1 MTDEKADNYNI
12 NTETEEKEP
21 QLAPEDVRKELD
33 ELVQSKLDALS
44 DKLDVS
50 RLEDELQQKAQQL
63 EREKEEHYQQK
74 GETARRY
81 ESSGK
86 KDKADPGETEHGRI
100 YAATHDAARW
110 IASYRPV
117 GEGAIHRTWR
127 LQKTLREKHR
137 EMKDEPWLREE
148 DKAAV
153 YREVVED
160 CWEPAVNSWQELWT
174 RAWDFTCRAAD
185 DFWDLMLIIADA
197 VIAAAFYLGSF
208 FYYIWDLLWDV
219 RYWAEQRKRTI
230 FTVFAMAIVFA
241 AASVVLVKSCTAYE
255 YYYHGKYLGTARS
268 VDDVYRTIDVLGDKL
283 SKATGANVSLDVER
297 DMEFNRVV
305 GFNLDV
311 DTDDDILNTLT
322 YMRDLQVE
330 AYVICLDDEETVIL
344 ESENVARDLLSEI
357 QTEYTTTVTT
367 AVIDEVSYDQSIA
380 IRPVYCLLGDIWNRS
395 DAKKY
400 LVGSES
406 EGMPSRIT
414 IHSVETATYT
424 EAVAYDVQYIDNASL
439 YEGETEIKS
448 EGSEG
453 TDLIVA
459 TVERVNGEEVSRTIV
474 STTRIAEP
482 VAEVQYRGTKPIPAT
497 QGSGN
502 FQYPLASYTISS
514 YFGMRWGTL
523 HTGVDLAAPSGSKI
537 YASDGG
543 TVTFA
548 GWKGSYGYLVIISHG
563 GLFET
568 YYAHCSKILVSV
580 GENVYQGQN
589 IALVGSTG
597 YSTGP
602 HCHFEIRYNG
612 TPNNPLNY
620 L

>member
-1 MTDEKADNYNI
+1 MQGKDWY
-12 NTETEEKEP
+12 TEE
-21 QLAPEDVRKELD
+21 
-33 ELVQSKLDALS
+33 
-44 DKLDVS
+44 
-50 RLEDELQQKAQQL
+50 
-63 EREKEEHYQQK
+63 
-74 GETARRY
+74 RRQA
-81 ESSGK
+81 E
-86 KDKADPGETEHGRI
+86 
-100 YAATHDAARW
+100 YAACVD
-110 IASYRPV
+110 
-117 GEGAIHRTWR
+117 
-127 LQKTLREKHR
+127 
-137 EMKDEPWLREE
+137 
-148 DKAAV
+148 
-153 YREVVED
+153 D
-160 CWEPAVNSWQELWT
+160 CWGPVVDGWDGLWNT
-174 RAWDFTCRAAD
+174 AWNFVCRLGED
-185 DFWDLMLIIADA
+185 LWDLILIVADA
-197 VIAAAFYLGSF
+197 VIAAVYYLGSF
-208 FYYIWDLLWDV
+208 FYYIWDRLWDV
-219 RYWAEQRKRTI
+219 RYWIEQRKHNI
-230 FTVFAMAIVFA
+230 FAAFAVLVVVI
-241 AASVVLVKSCTAYE
+241 AASVVLIQSSTAYE
-255 YYYHGKYLGTARS
+255 YSYHGKLLGTARS

-297 DMEFNRVV
+297 DMTFNKVV

-311 DTDDDILNTLT
+311 DTDEDILNTIT
-322 YMRDLQVE
+322 YMKDLQVE
-330 AYVICLDDEETVIL
+330 AYVICVDDEETVTL
-344 ESENVARDLLSEI
+344 ESESVAKELLSEI
-357 QTEYTTTVTT
+357 QNEYAAASTG
-367 AVIDEVSYDQSIA
+367 AVIDEVSYDQKVE
-380 IRPVYCLLGDIWNRS
+380 IRPSYCLLGDIWNRS
-395 DAKKY
+395 DAKKV
-400 LVGSES
+400 LQGNK
-406 EGMPSRIT
+406 EGTDEPLIT
-414 IHSVETATYT
+414 IRSTETATYT

-448 EGSEG
+448 QGSEG

-459 TVERVNGEEVSRTIV
+459 TVERVNGQEVSRTVV
-474 STTRIAEP
+474 STTRITEP

-497 QGSGN
+497 QGTGA

-523 HTGVDLAAPSGSKI
+523 HTGVDLAAPMGSKI

-602 HCHFEIRYNG
+602 HCHFEVRYNG

>member
-1 MTDEKADNYNI
+1 MTDKSADNINKNI
-12 NTETEEKEP
+12 DQEG
-21 QLAPEDVRKELD
+21 VRKELD
-33 ELVQSKLDALS
+33 ELVQSKLQQLDE
-44 DKLDVS
+44 KLDAQAFEEEF
-50 RLEDELQQKAQQL
+50 REKAQEL
-63 EREKEEHYQQK
+63 EKEKEAHYQRK
-74 GETARRY
+74 GKRRS
-81 ESSGK
+81 EASGS
-86 KDKADPGETEHGRI
+86 DSEHRRV
-100 YAATHDAARW
+100 YAAASAAARKL
-110 IASYRPV
+110 ASYRPV
-117 GEGAIHRTWR
+117 GEGFLHRTWR
-127 LQKTLREKHR
+127 LGKQLKAKRR
-137 EMKDEPWLREE
+137 EMQGKDWYTEE
-148 DKAAV
+148 RRQAEYAACV
-153 YREVVED
+153 DD
-160 CWEPAVNSWQELWT
+160 CWGPVVDGWDGLWNT
-174 RAWDFTCRAAD
+174 AWNFVCRLGED
-185 DFWDLMLIIADA
+185 LWDLILIVADA
-197 VIAAAFYLGSF
+197 VIAAVYYLGSF
-208 FYYIWDLLWDV
+208 FYYIWDRLWDV
-219 RYWAEQRKRTI
+219 RYWIEQRKHNI
-230 FTVFAMAIVFA
+230 FAAFAVLVVVI
-241 AASVVLVKSCTAYE
+241 AASVVLIQSSTAYE
-255 YYYHGKYLGTARS
+255 YSYHGKLLGTARS

-297 DMEFNRVV
+297 DMTFNKVV

-311 DTDDDILNTLT
+311 DTDEDILNTIT
-322 YMRDLQVE
+322 YMKDLQVE
-330 AYVICLDDEETVIL
+330 AYVICVDDEETVTL
-344 ESENVARDLLSEI
+344 ESESVAKELLSEI
-357 QTEYTTTVTT
+357 QNEYAAASTG
-367 AVIDEVSYDQSIA
+367 AVIDEVSYDQKVE
-380 IRPVYCLLGDIWNRS
+380 IRPSYCLLGDIWNRS
-395 DAKKY
+395 DARKVLQGNK
-400 LVGSES
+400 
-406 EGMPSRIT
+406 EGTDEPLIT
-414 IHSVETATYT
+414 IRSTETATYT

-448 EGSEG
+448 QGSEG

-459 TVERVNGEEVSRTIV
+459 TVERVNGQEVSRTVV
-474 STTRIAEP
+474 STTRITEP

-497 QGSGN
+497 QGTGA

-523 HTGVDLAAPSGSKI
+523 HTGVDLAAPMGSKI

-602 HCHFEIRYNG
+602 HCHFEVRYNG

>member
-1 MTDEKADNYNI
+1 MTDKSADNINKNI
-12 NTETEEKEP
+12 DQEG
-21 QLAPEDVRKELD
+21 VRKELD
-33 ELVQSKLDALS
+33 ELVQSKLQQLDE
-44 DKLDVS
+44 KLDAQAFEEEF
-50 RLEDELQQKAQQL
+50 REKAQEL
-63 EREKEEHYQQK
+63 EKEKEAHYQRK
-74 GETARRY
+74 GKRRS
-81 ESSGK
+81 EASGS
-86 KDKADPGETEHGRI
+86 DSEHRRV
-100 YAATHDAARW
+100 YAAASAAARKL
-110 IASYRPV
+110 ASYRPV
-117 GEGAIHRTWR
+117 GEGFLHRTWR
-127 LQKTLREKHR
+127 LGKQLKAKRR
-137 EMKDEPWLREE
+137 EMQGKDWYTQERRQAEY
-148 DKAAV
+148 AACID
-153 YREVVED
+153 D
-160 CWEPAVNSWQELWT
+160 CWGPVVDGWDGLWNT
-174 RAWDFTCRAAD
+174 AWNFVCRLGED
-185 DFWDLMLIIADA
+185 LWDLILIVADA
-197 VIAAAFYLGSF
+197 VIAAVYYLGSF
-208 FYYIWDLLWDV
+208 FYYIWDRLWDV
-219 RYWAEQRKRTI
+219 RYWIEQRKHNI
-230 FTVFAMAIVFA
+230 FAAFAVLVVVI
-241 AASVVLVKSCTAYE
+241 AASVVLIQSSTAYE
-255 YYYHGKYLGTARS
+255 YSYHGKLLGTARS

-297 DMEFNRVV
+297 DMTFNKVV

-311 DTDDDILNTLT
+311 DTDEDILNTIT
-322 YMRDLQVE
+322 YMKDLQVE
-330 AYVICLDDEETVIL
+330 AYVICVDDEETVTL
-344 ESENVARDLLSEI
+344 ESESVAKELLSEI
-357 QTEYTTTVTT
+357 QNEYASASSG
-367 AVIDEVSYDQSIA
+367 AVIDEVSYDQKVE
-380 IRPVYCLLGDIWNRS
+380 IRPIYCLLGDIWNRS
-395 DAKKY
+395 DAKKV
-400 LVGSES
+400 LQGNK
-406 EGMPSRIT
+406 EGTDEPLIT
-414 IHSVETATYT
+414 IRSTETATYT

-448 EGSEG
+448 QGSEG

-459 TVERVNGEEVSRTIV
+459 TVERVNGQEVARTVV
-474 STTRIAEP
+474 STTRITEP

-497 QGSGN
+497 QGTGA

-523 HTGVDLAAPSGSKI
+523 HTGVDLAAPMGSKI

-602 HCHFEIRYNG
+602 HCHFEVRYNG

>member
-1 MTDEKADNYNI
+1 MTDKSADNINKNI
-12 NTETEEKEP
+12 DQEG
-21 QLAPEDVRKELD
+21 VRKELD
-33 ELVQSKLDALS
+33 ELVQSKLQQLDE
-44 DKLDVS
+44 KLDAQAFEEEF
-50 RLEDELQQKAQQL
+50 REKAQEL
-63 EREKEEHYQQK
+63 EKEKEAHYQRK
-74 GETARRY
+74 GKRRS
-81 ESSGK
+81 EASGS
-86 KDKADPGETEHGRI
+86 DSEHRRV
-100 YAATHDAARW
+100 YAAASAAARKL
-110 IASYRPV
+110 ASYRPV
-117 GEGAIHRTWR
+117 GERFLHRTWR
-127 LQKTLREKHR
+127 LGKQLKAKRR
-137 EMKDEPWLREE
+137 EMQGKDWYTQERRQAEY
-148 DKAAV
+148 AACID
-153 YREVVED
+153 D
-160 CWEPAVNSWQELWT
+160 CWGPVVDGWDGLWNT
-174 RAWDFTCRAAD
+174 AWNFICRLGE
-185 DFWDLMLIIADA
+185 DFWDLLLIIADA
-197 VIAAAFYLGSF
+197 VIAAVYYLGSF
-208 FYYIWDLLWDV
+208 FYYIWDRLWDV
-219 RYWAEQRKRTI
+219 RYWIEQRKHNI
-230 FTVFAMAIVFA
+230 FAAFAVLVVVI
-241 AASVVLVKSCTAYE
+241 AASVVLIQSSTAYE
-255 YYYHGKYLGTARS
+255 YSYHGKLLGTARS

-297 DMEFNRVV
+297 DMTFNKVV

-311 DTDDDILNTLT
+311 DTDEDILNTIT
-322 YMRDLQVE
+322 YMKDLQVE
-330 AYVICLDDEETVIL
+330 AYVICVDDEETVTL
-344 ESENVARDLLSEI
+344 ESESVAKELLSEI
-357 QTEYTTTVTT
+357 QNEYAAASTG
-367 AVIDEVSYDQSIA
+367 AVIDEVSYDQKVE
-380 IRPVYCLLGDIWNRS
+380 IRPSYCLLGDIWNRS
-395 DAKKY
+395 DAKKV
-400 LVGSES
+400 LQGNK
-406 EGMPSRIT
+406 EGTDEPLIT
-414 IHSVETATYT
+414 IRSTETATYT

-448 EGSEG
+448 QGSEG

-459 TVERVNGEEVSRTIV
+459 TVERVNGQEVARTVV
-474 STTRIAEP
+474 STTRITEP

-497 QGSGN
+497 QGTGA

-523 HTGVDLAAPSGSKI
+523 HTGVDLAAPMGSKI

-602 HCHFEIRYNG
+602 HCHFEVRYNG

>member
-1 MTDEKADNYNI
+1 MTDKSADNINKNI
-12 NTETEEKEP
+12 DQEG
-21 QLAPEDVRKELD
+21 VRKELD
-33 ELVQSKLDALS
+33 ELVQSKLQQLDE
-44 DKLDVS
+44 KLDAQAFEEEF
-50 RLEDELQQKAQQL
+50 REKAQEL
-63 EREKEEHYQQK
+63 EKEKEAHYQRK
-74 GETARRY
+74 GKRRS
-81 ESSGK
+81 EASGS
-86 KDKADPGETEHGRI
+86 DSEHRRV
-100 YAATHDAARW
+100 YAAASAAARKL
-110 IASYRPV
+110 ASYRPV
-117 GEGAIHRTWR
+117 GEGFLHRTWR
-127 LQKTLREKHR
+127 LGKQLKAKRR
-137 EMKDEPWLREE
+137 EMQGKDWYTEE
-148 DKAAV
+148 RRQAEYAACV
-153 YREVVED
+153 DDGWGPVVDGWDGLWNTAWNFVCRLGED
-160 CWEPAVNSWQELWT
+160 L
-174 RAWDFTCRAAD
+174 
-185 DFWDLMLIIADA
+185 WDLILIVADA
-197 VIAAAFYLGSF
+197 VIAAVYYLGSF
-208 FYYIWDLLWDV
+208 FYYIWDRLWDV
-219 RYWAEQRKRTI
+219 RYWIEQRKHNI
-230 FTVFAMAIVFA
+230 FAAFAVLVVVI
-241 AASVVLVKSCTAYE
+241 AASVVLIQSSTAYE
-255 YYYHGKYLGTARS
+255 YSYHGKLLGTARS

-297 DMEFNRVV
+297 DMTFNKVV

-311 DTDDDILNTLT
+311 DTDEDILNTIT
-322 YMRDLQVE
+322 YMKDLQVE
-330 AYVICLDDEETVIL
+330 AYVICVDDEETVTL
-344 ESENVARDLLSEI
+344 ESESVAKELLSEI
-357 QTEYTTTVTT
+357 QNEYAAASTG
-367 AVIDEVSYDQSIA
+367 AVIDEVSYDQKVE
-380 IRPVYCLLGDIWNRS
+380 IRPSYCLLGDIWNRS
-395 DAKKY
+395 DAKKV
-400 LVGSES
+400 LQGNK
-406 EGMPSRIT
+406 EGTDEPLIT
-414 IHSVETATYT
+414 IRSTETATYT

-448 EGSEG
+448 QGSEG

-459 TVERVNGEEVSRTIV
+459 TVERVNGQEVSRTVV
-474 STTRIAEP
+474 STTRITEP

-497 QGSGN
+497 QGTGA

-523 HTGVDLAAPSGSKI
+523 HTGVDLAAPMGSKI

-602 HCHFEIRYNG
+602 HCHFEVRYNG